1 MPVSFLGIRH
11 HGPGSSRHVVEYLKQ
26 FKPDLILIEGP
37 GEAEELLPFLYSPDL
52 KPPFAMLAYQVERTK
67 NAVFYPFAVFS
78 PEWATLQ
85 YAKNNDVPVRFMDL
99 PLTHSLALLAKKED
113 EELERLEQLQK
124 EAEAVE
130 QGQADASEHGIA
142 KSNAVNTSEVSE
154 HEGTVNEA
162 DGNKST
168 ENDAASDDLDS
179 EVEDYGCDFSDPFDY
194 LAKISGLSD
203 GETWWDVN
211 VEQRIG
217 LNSQPAEIFEAV
229 NLAVTELREALPEH
243 TSERDLLREA
253 WMRKVLRAAQKD
265 YQNIAVVCGA
275 WHVPALA
282 NMPTLKEDNA
292 RLKGLPKA
300 KTSITLVP
308 WTYSRLSYASGYGAG
323 ILSPGWYHH
332 LYFYFKDDGTRW
344 LTKVAK
350 ELRKEGRDISVAHVI
365 ETLRLA
371 QTLAAMRNQPRPSL
385 DEFNEAITTV
395 MGFGDASI
403 LALTNRRLV
412 ISDRL
417 GKVPDG
423 VPKVPLLTDIEQQQK
438 KLRVPFTAEP
448 KEMTLD
454 LRKPLDLERSIF
466 FNRMKMLGI
475 GWAKLIETSST
486 NTFKEVWKLTHTPE
500 QIIKIIECAIYGTTL
515 QEALTAYTQEKMNQI
530 SAIND
535 LTELLDELI
544 PCDLP
549 ELVDALTL
557 RLDML
562 SATSSDMLQLIKTV
576 SPLVKILRYG
586 SVRKFDSSAIL
597 NMLYTMMGRILA
609 SGVLICINIDAEE
622 AQEIEKALRSADYA
636 LKTLANKE
644 LLEMWLEF
652 IEAVQQVTTVHALL
666 SGAALRILR
675 EHQILKREDLERAIS
690 YYTSFSNDPKDM
702 AFWLEGFLKDSG
714 LVLVHDDELWM
725 LVNNFLANLEAQ
737 QFIELLPILRR
748 TFAEFSDTER
758 RQLGNKAQNYH
769 TGELQAAM
777 GTAQNLAESK
787 DGLDGS
793 IVRVDA
799 ALEQAVSV
807 VGYLLGLDLPAPFNK
822 SVVSAPDSSI
832 DAVNSVEAA
841 NAAVNKAED
850 GAAANKAENG
860 AVANVSDSQAAQTKE
875 STAKD
880 TASSSTAES
889 SNTKT
894 CSRSSA
900 KTKAKTTTKSRTSA
914 RSKAAQAD
922 KETEQTSSAGE

>member
-52 KPPFAMLAYQVERTK
+52 KPPFAMLAYQIERTK

-78 PEWATLQ
+78 PEWAALQ
-85 YAKNNDVPVRFMDL
+85 YAKNNNVQVRFMDL
-99 PLTHSLALLAKKED
+99 PLTHSLALIAKKED
-113 EELERLEQLQK
+113 EELERQEQAQK
-124 EAEAVE
+124 EAEAAE
-130 QGQADASEHGIA
+130 QSNSEQTQA
-142 KSNAVNTSEVSE
+142 K
-154 HEGTVNEA
+154 
-162 DGNKST
+162 
-168 ENDAASDDLDS
+168 DAALNSDSADS
-179 EVEDYGCDFSDPFDY
+179 SENTEKAVDSTDVAENAAEATEDAAEDTEDADDSAENVAAEVVEDAEFDDEDCDFSDPFDY

-217 LNSQPAEIFEAV
+217 INSQPAEIFEAV
-229 NLAVTELREALPEH
+229 NLAVTELRDALPEH
-243 TSERDLLREA
+243 TSERDLVREA
-253 WMRKVLRAAQKD
+253 WMRKVLRTAQKE

-282 NMPTLKEDNA
+282 KMPTLKEDNA
-292 RLKGLPKA
+292 RLKGLPKT

-332 LYFYFKDDGTRW
+332 LYFNFKDDGTRW
-344 LTKVAK
+344 LTKVTK

-371 QTLAAMRNQPRPSL
+371 QTLAAMRGQPRPSL

-395 MGFGDASI
+395 MGFGDNSI
-403 LALTNRRLV
+403 LALINRRLV

-423 VPKVPLLTDIEQQQK
+423 VPKVPLLSDIEQQQK

-448 KEMTLD
+448 KDMTLD

-486 NTFKEVWKLTHTPE
+486 NTFKEVWRLTHNPE
-500 QIIKIIECAIYGTTL
+500 QIIKIIECAIYGTSL
-515 QEALTAYTQEKMNQI
+515 QEALTSYTQEKMHQLT
-530 SAIND
+530 AIND

-549 ELVDALTL
+549 ELVDALTA
-557 RLDML
+557 RLDIL
-562 SATSSDMLQLIKTV
+562 SATSSDMLQLIRTV

-586 SVRKFDSSAIL
+586 SVRKFDSSAIS

-609 SGVLICINIDAEE
+609 GGVLICINIDAEE
-622 AQEIEKALRSADYA
+622 AQDIEKALRSADYA
-636 LKTLANKE
+636 LKTLANEE

-652 IEAVQQVTTVHALL
+652 VEAVQQVTNVHALL

-725 LVNNFLANLEAQ
+725 LVNNFLVNLEAQ

-769 TGELQAAM
+769 TGDIQPALGSMQR
-777 GTAQNLAESK
+777 AEGKQGDS
-787 DGLDGS
+787 DSS

-807 VGYLLGLDLPAPFNK
+807 IGYLLNLELPAPFNQG
-822 SVVSAPDSSI
+822 VASAKPDAADTKTTNQAGESLAGAEKTESKADSSKNATDKD
-832 DAVNSVEAA
+832 DA
-841 NAAVNKAED
+841 
-850 GAAANKAENG
+850 G
-860 AVANVSDSQAAQTKE
+860 
-875 STAKD
+875 KD
-880 TASSSTAES
+880 ESSS
-889 SNTKT
+889 KT
-894 CSRSSA
+894 RARSSR
-900 KTKAKTTTKSRTSA
+900 KTQTKTTTKSRTSA
-914 RSKAAQAD
+914 QSKAVQAAQDA
-922 KETEQTSSAGE
+922 EQTSSAGE